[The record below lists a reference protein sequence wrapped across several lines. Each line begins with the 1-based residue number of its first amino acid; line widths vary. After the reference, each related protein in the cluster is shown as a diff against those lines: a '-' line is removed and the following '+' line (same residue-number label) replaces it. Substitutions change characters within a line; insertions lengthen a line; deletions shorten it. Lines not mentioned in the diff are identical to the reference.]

1 MAPVFRRFAGRP
13 LIVFIWLALLALL
26 FARDFFIRDIDPRE
40 QQILARGRQET
51 YMGVYFNKERIG
63 YLRTRLIPETDTI
76 QVEQE
81 GILRLQILGKEHP
94 LRLSGTARLSPS
106 FTLQDFDFS
115 LSSPFYS
122 MQSTGRV
129 QGNTIYFSMD
139 SGKGLINDSIKLAR
153 PPFFMTNQRS
163 HLLQQG
169 LEKGDKVRQAGFDPL
184 TLATQEMVITYQG
197 RDKVLIK
204 GRVHN
209 LHHFQELVSGI
220 RINFWLD
227 ESGKVIKEESPA
239 GFVFLAEPK
248 FQALDISGAEDDLLA
263 SVAVDYQGRLPDLAR
278 TSRIRYRLALPTGAD
293 FDLAGGRQE
302 FDGSV
307 VTLHN
312 EGLTGRG
319 GCTDPQ
325 QYLAATSTIQ
335 STAAP
340 IRKLADE
347 IIGSRSETVAKVKAL
362 AAWVYNNLEKRPVI
376 GLPDALTALQSGRG
390 DCNEHAVLFAALARA
405 VNIPCRIAAGVML
418 HEGRFFYHAWNE
430 VCTTQGWLS
439 VDSSRNQLPAD
450 LSHIRFVVGEGSE
463 QVRMGSLLGNLGII
477 VLSSEEER

>member
-1 MAPVFRRFAGRP
+1 MTPVSRRIAGRP
-13 LIVFIWLALLALL
+13 LIIFIWLALLALL
-26 FARDFFIRDIDPRE
+26 FSRDFFIRDIDLRE
-40 QQILARGRQET
+40 QEIVSRGRQET

-63 YLRTRLIPETDTI
+63 YLRTRLEPQANTI

-81 GILRLQILGKEHP
+81 GILRLQILGEEHP
-94 LRLSGTARLSPS
+94 LRLSGTAHLSS
-106 FTLQDFDFS
+106 TFILKDFDFS

-129 QGNTIYFSMD
+129 QGSTIHFSMD
-139 SGKGLINDSIKLAR
+139 SGKGLITDSIKLAR

-163 HLLQQG
+163 HLLRPG
-169 LEKGDKVRQAGFDPL
+169 LEQGDKVRLPGFDPL
-184 TLATQEMVITYQG
+184 TLSAQEMIITYQG

-209 LHHFQELVSGI
+209 LHHFQELVRGI

-248 FQALDISGAEDDLLA
+248 FKALAISGAKEDLLT
-263 SVAVDYQGRLPDLAR
+263 SVAVDYQGQLPDLAR
-278 TSRIRYRLALPTGAD
+278 PSRIRYRLGLPVGAD

-319 GCTDPQ
+319 TCTDRQ
-325 QYLAATSTIQ
+325 QYLAATSSIQ
-335 STAAP
+335 SRAAP
-340 IRKLADE
+340 IQQLAGE
-347 IIGSRSETVAKVKAL
+347 IIGTRSETVAKVKAL

-376 GLPDALTALQSGRG
+376 GLPDALTTLQSGQG

-405 VNIPCRIAAGVML
+405 ANIPCRIAAGVML

-430 VCTTQGWLS
+430 VCTAQGWLS

-463 QVRMGSLLGNLGII
+463 QLRIGSLLGNLEII